1 MFLKKSFSVKLFE
14 RKSWS
19 QDMTC
24 SSSTFAQNNSLKL
37 KVCLYRKV
45 KLYYHFT
52 IKTLYYFY
60 YFFLF
65 CFVLFLCCCCFD
77 HLYHHYSHLQSS
89 HSQIFY
95 KIGVFKN
102 LARKT
107 LAEVFSYEFC
117 KSFNDIFLQTI
128 SWLLHI
134 CSKKNRLCICF
145 SKI

>member
-19 QDMTC
+19 QDITC

-45 KLYYHFT
+45 KLHYHFT